1 MSAIR
6 SVRSG
11 ARLISAVT
19 SRSAFIP
26 SPSLCNAALQVSNLQ
41 KLTATLEITVIQILP
56 FCNKNTLNN
65 YFSS

>member
-1 MSAIR
+1 MSSFR

-26 SPSLCNAALQVSNLQ
+26 SPSLCNAALQVSKLL
-41 KLTATLEITVIQILP
+41 KLTATLKI
-56 FCNKNTLNN
+56 KN
-65 YFSS
+65 